1 MGKKTVLIT
10 GCSRGIGLGL
20 VKEFISKE
28 YNVIAT
34 CRNPEKSEELSAMLS
49 SSGQNGP
56 ISCDVSS
63 DDSIE
68 HCKEMVYKLTDQID
82 ILVNNA
88 GISNKEHPVEP
99 PSKMKR
105 EEFLHIMNTNVAGP
119 SMVTQAFLPLLQK
132 SEAPKVLNISSSLGS
147 IDITSKTT
155 STSYR
160 CSKSALNMLSKV
172 FSVEYSNVVFL
183 SVCPGWVQTD
193 LGKIKNAI
201 PTLTV
206 EESAKGIVKLIE
218 EVGIGESGKFL
229 NLKGKKIPF

>member
-1 MGKKTVLIT
+1 MLIT

-20 VKEFISKE
+20 VKEFISKK

-34 CRNPEKSEELSAMLS
+34 CRNPERSEELSTMLS

-56 ISCDVSS
+56 IACDISS

-68 HCKEMVYKLTDQID
+68 HCKEIVYKLTDQID
-82 ILVNNA
+82 VLVNNA
-88 GISNKEHPVEP
+88 GISNKEHPIEP
-99 PSKMKR
+99 PSKIKR

-119 SMVTQAFLPLLQK
+119 TMMTQAFLPLLQRSK
-132 SEAPKVLNISSSLGS
+132 TPKVLNISSSLGS
-147 IDITSKTT
+147 VGMTSKTT

-172 FSVEYSNVVFL
+172 FSVEYPDVVFL

-193 LGKIKNAI
+193 LGKINNDI

-206 EESAKGIVKLIE
+206 EESAKGIVSFIE

-229 NLKGKKIPF
+229 NLKGKAIPF

>member
-1 MGKKTVLIT
+1 MLIT

-20 VKEFISKE
+20 VKEFISKK

-34 CRNPEKSEELSAMLS
+34 CRSPERSEELSAVLS
-49 SSGQNGP
+49 SSGQNEP
-56 ISCDVSS
+56 IACDISS

-68 HCKEMVYKLTDQID
+68 HCKEIVYKLTDQID

-88 GISNKEHPVEP
+88 GISNKEHPIEP
-99 PSKMKR
+99 PSKIKR

-119 SMVTQAFLPLLQK
+119 SMMTQAFLSLLQRSK
-132 SEAPKVLNISSSLGS
+132 TPKVLNISSSLGS
-147 IDITSKTT
+147 VDMTSKTT

-172 FSVEYSNVVFL
+172 FSVEYPDVVFL

-193 LGKIKNAI
+193 LGKINNAI

-206 EESAKGIVKLIE
+206 EESAKGIVNFIE

-229 NLKGKKIPF
+229 NLKGKAIPF

>member
-20 VKEFISKE
+20 VKEFISRE

-34 CRNPEKSEELSAMLS
+34 CRHPEKSDELSAVLAS
-49 SSGQNGP
+49 KGQNGP
-56 ISCDVSS
+56 IACDISS

-68 HCKEMVYKLTDQID
+68 HCKEIVYKLTDQID

-88 GISNKEHPVEP
+88 GISNKEHPIEP
-99 PSKMKR
+99 PSKTKR

-119 SMVTQAFLPLLQK
+119 LMMTQAFLPLLQRSK
-132 SEAPKVLNISSSLGS
+132 APKVINISSGLGS
-147 IDITSKTT
+147 VDMASNITC
-155 STSYR
+155 TSYR

-172 FSVEYSNVVFL
+172 FSVEYPEVVFL

-193 LGKIKNAI
+193 LGRVKNAI
-201 PTLTV
+201 PTFTV
-206 EESAKGIVKLIE
+206 EESARGIVTLTEKVEI
-218 EVGIGESGKFL
+218 VESGQFL
-229 NLKGKKIPF
+229 NLTGKTIPY

>member
-34 CRNPEKSEELSAMLS
+34 CRNPGKSEELSAVLS

-56 ISCDVSS
+56 IACDVSS
-63 DDSIE
+63 HDSIE

-88 GISNKEHPVEP
+88 GISNKEHPDEP
-99 PSKMKR
+99 PSKIKR

-119 SMVTQAFLPLLQK
+119 AIMTQAFLQLLLK
-132 SEAPKVLNISSSLGS
+132 SDAPKVINISSDRGS
-147 IDITSKTT
+147 IEMVSNVCC
-155 STSYR
+155 TSYR

-172 FSVEYSNVVFL
+172 FSVEYPNVVFV
-183 SVCPGWVQTD
+183 SVHPGWVQTD
-193 LGKIKNAI
+193 MGTAKNRSPPVTI
-201 PTLTV
+201 T
-206 EESAKGIVKLIE
+206 ESAKGVVMVAEK
-218 EVGIGESGKFL
+218 VGIGESGQFL
-229 NLKGKKIPF
+229 DFKGETVPF